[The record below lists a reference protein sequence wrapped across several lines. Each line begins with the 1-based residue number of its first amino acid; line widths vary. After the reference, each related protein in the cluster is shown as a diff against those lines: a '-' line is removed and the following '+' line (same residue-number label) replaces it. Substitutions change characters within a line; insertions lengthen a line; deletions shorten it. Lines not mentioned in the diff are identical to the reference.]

1 MSNRS
6 ERLLFF
12 LPLALILLPFLIG
25 PALFGFVA
33 SFTNY
38 APVQP
43 HLRFV
48 GLNNYAAVLA
58 DPQFRAAFRNII
70 IFSLI
75 AVPGE
80 LAIGFALA
88 YLLREPFRG
97 RGLLRM
103 VLLIPWLVSPIASG
117 VMWHYLFNS
126 EHGLPNFWFALLQLP
141 TPPAPLGI
149 RGLALPATIA
159 TDIWRKSPL
168 VTFLLLPGLLA
179 VPAEQWEH
187 ATLEGA
193 PTLSQIRH
201 IALPWL
207 KPLVLTVALLLLG
220 DTLGTFDS
228 VLILTGGGP
237 GSETLTPGLYSYQQ
251 AFQVSNWPIGA
262 TSAWL
267 VAAAVLLVGVVYLRL
282 VRAEVP

>member
-1 MSNRS
+1 MSKRS

-12 LPLALILLPFLIG
+12 LPLALLLLPFLIG
-25 PALFGFVA
+25 PAVFGFLV

-38 APVQP
+38 APIQP

-48 GLNNYAAVLA
+48 GPDNYAVVLR
-58 DPQFRAAFRNII
+58 DPQFRAAFRNITV
-70 IFSLI
+70 FSLV
-75 AVPGE
+75 AVPAE

-97 RGLLRM
+97 RGLLRI

-141 TPPAPLGI
+141 TPPSPLGI
-149 RGLALPATIA
+149 QGLALPATIV

-193 PTLSQIRH
+193 PTWSRIRH
-201 IALPWL
+201 IALPWVS
-207 KPLVLTVALLLLG
+207 PLMLTVALLLLG

-237 GSETLTPGLYSYQQ
+237 GSETLTPGLYSYQH
-251 AFQVSNWPIGA
+251 AFQVNNWPIGA

-267 VAAAVLLVGVVYLRL
+267 VAAAVLLAGLAYLRL
-282 VRAEVP
+282 VRAEEP